1 MMATSGNNVA
11 VALFG
16 GTFNPVH
23 NGHLKIASELAEFLS
38 IAKVKMIP
46 CAFPTHR
53 QKLNISPQQR
63 TALLREGIGNEY
75 PLLDVDELELQRSAP
90 SYSIDSVIYIRGKMD
105 TDAPLY
111 LCLGMDAFLEIET
124 WHRWSELIDYCHIV
138 VCDRPNY
145 MAPQRGSLHKWIN
158 NHYCNDVS
166 KIRKNSRGYVFFC
179 HLSMLPISS
188 SNIRSNI
195 KYGLP
200 IDGMTPSRVID
211 YIRTNKLYEK

>member
-1 MMATSGNNVA
+1 MATSGNNVA

-75 PLLDVDELELQRSAP
+75 PLLDVDDLELQRSAP